1 MVIERTR
8 EREKRAENEERQ
20 RNGVIKP
27 NERKKRKRKKQPGDQ
42 TSEKRR
48 KRKRNNPP
56 GDQLQGKNGNA
67 ADCHLLENTLLSR
80 RRPILPQDDQSPANR
95 VLMTAWASRKEQNAQ
110 TPRKGTPQSVALAT
124 ISSLGWAETRQGTL
138 DQKPGWMESGREPP
152 AWGEGWRKETQPFS
166 GEARLGKGQRG
177 DRKSKA
183 RRQQRSWIRRC
194 ISKRCP

>member
-1 MVIERTR
+1 MTDRELMVIERTR

-110 TPRKGTPQSVALAT
+110 TPRKGAPQSVALAT
-124 ISSLGWAETRQGTL
+124 ISSLEWAETRQGTL
-138 DQKPGWMESGREPP
+138 DQKTRLDGEWPRTSCLGGGMEKGDPTFLRGSP
-152 AWGEGWRKETQPFS
+152 
-166 GEARLGKGQRG
+166 LG
-177 DRKSKA
+177 
-183 RRQQRSWIRRC
+183 
-194 ISKRCP
+194 